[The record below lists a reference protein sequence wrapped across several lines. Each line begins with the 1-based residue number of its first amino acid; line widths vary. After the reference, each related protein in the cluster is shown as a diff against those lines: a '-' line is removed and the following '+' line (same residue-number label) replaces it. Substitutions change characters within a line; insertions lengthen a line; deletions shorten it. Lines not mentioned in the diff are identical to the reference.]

1 MSYSFFHRNLSPK
14 SCCLCCRW
22 LLAWELTSQMVC
34 ELCLLFLFL
43 ISEFKCSYLFSFFLP
58 LFDSL
63 IFIFCCLTWLIHNW
77 SICIFLVRF
86 VIHHSLSKSMETYY
100 QVKLLN
106 LILPYKRTV
115 GKVYFTYF
123 RKVGELDEMAF
134 PQNVCYILGQEMS
147 LDR

>member
-1 MSYSFFHRNLSPK
+1 
-14 SCCLCCRW
+14 
-22 LLAWELTSQMVC
+22 
-34 ELCLLFLFL
+34 
-43 ISEFKCSYLFSFFLP
+43 
-58 LFDSL
+58 
-63 IFIFCCLTWLIHNW
+63 
-77 SICIFLVRF
+77 
-86 VIHHSLSKSMETYY
+86 METYY